1 MKKIFIVLLVASCN
15 QPNNL
20 KELEQDKQRLQME
33 VDSLKQEL
41 YKCDMLIDSYE
52 GMPMGI

>member
-20 KELEQDKQRLQME
+20 KELKQDNQRLQME
-33 VDSLKQEL
+33 VDSLKKEL
-41 YKCDMLIDSYE
+41 YKCDMMLKSYE
-52 GMPMGI
+52 GLMMAL

>member
-1 MKKIFIVLLVASCN
+1 MKKIFIFLLVASCN

-33 VDSLKQEL
+33 VDSLRKEL
-41 YKCDMLIDSYE
+41 YKCDMMMELYE
-52 GMPMGI
+52 GMPMGV